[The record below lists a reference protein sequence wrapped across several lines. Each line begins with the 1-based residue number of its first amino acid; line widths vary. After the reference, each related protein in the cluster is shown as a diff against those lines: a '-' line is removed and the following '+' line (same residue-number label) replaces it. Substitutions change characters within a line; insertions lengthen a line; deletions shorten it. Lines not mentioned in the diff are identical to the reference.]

1 MLRTFNC
8 GVGMI
13 VVVSAEKCQDVTDA
27 LTAQGETV
35 FPLGRMVPVKRAR
48 MARSTRVR
56 SDYEPQ
62 CSTQACRRLHF
73 RQRFEHGGAGTSLP
87 SPDFPAEIT
96 CVISDKPTAGGL
108 AKAQGFGIPT
118 LVFERKNYAS
128 KSEHEAA
135 ILAAL
140 GELAPDIIC
149 LAGYMRLISGEFIA
163 PYEGRII
170 NIHPSLLPL
179 FPGLHTHQRAIDS
192 GMKITGCTVH
202 FVTEGMDEGPV
213 IGQAAVPVTAGD
225 TADSLAAR
233 VLTVEHKLY
242 PLSLRL
248 LAEAKCGWKAGRSP
262 EHRQQFRTPDA
273 HLCLTEVVSR
283 SRDRSP
289 SHMEGDPAASSPAL
303 QPKQLFTQG

>member
-1 MLRTFNC
+1 MSLSAPRKR
-8 GVGMI
+8 
-13 VVVSAEKCQDVTDA
+13 VVVFISGGGSNMVA
-27 LTAQGETV
+27 LA
-35 FPLGRMVPVKRAR
+35 
-48 MARSTRVR
+48 
-56 SDYEPQ
+56 
-62 CSTQACRRLHF
+62 QACRD
-73 RQRFEHGGAGTSLP
+73 
-87 SPDFPAEIT
+87 PDFPAEVA
-96 CVISDKPTAGGL
+96 CVISDKPAAGGL
-108 AKAQGFGIPT
+108 VKAQGLGIPT

-128 KSEHEAA
+128 KGEHEAA

-202 FVTEGMDEGPV
+202 FVTEGMDEGPI
-213 IGQAAVPVTAGD
+213 IGQAAVPVAAGD

-242 PLSLRL
+242 PLALRL
-248 LAEAKCGWKAGRSP
+248 LAEGKVRMDGGKVIR
-262 EHRQQFRTPDA
+262 DA
-273 HLCLTEVVSR
+273 DVS
-283 SRDRSP
+283 S
-289 SHMEGDPAASSPAL
+289 EL
-303 QPKQLFTQG
+303 QSLVSI

>member
-1 MLRTFNC
+1 MSHSAPRKR
-8 GVGMI
+8 
-13 VVVSAEKCQDVTDA
+13 VVVFISGGGSNMVA
-27 LTAQGETV
+27 LA
-35 FPLGRMVPVKRAR
+35 
-48 MARSTRVR
+48 
-56 SDYEPQ
+56 
-62 CSTQACRRLHF
+62 QACRDP
-73 RQRFEHGGAGTSLP
+73 A
-87 SPDFPAEIT
+87 FPAEVA

-128 KSEHEAA
+128 KGEHEAA

-202 FVTEGMDEGPV
+202 FVTEGMDEGPI
-213 IGQAAVPVTAGD
+213 IGQAAVPVVAGD

-242 PLSLRL
+242 PLALRL
-248 LAEAKCGWKAGRSP
+248 LAEGKVWMDGGKVVRSSDSSS
-262 EHRQQFRTPDA
+262 ELQS
-273 HLCLTEVVSR
+273 LVSI
-283 SRDRSP
+283 
-289 SHMEGDPAASSPAL
+289 
-303 QPKQLFTQG
+303 

>member
-1 MLRTFNC
+1 MSLSAPRKR
-8 GVGMI
+8 
-13 VVVSAEKCQDVTDA
+13 VVVFISGSGSNMVA
-27 LTAQGETV
+27 LA
-35 FPLGRMVPVKRAR
+35 
-48 MARSTRVR
+48 
-56 SDYEPQ
+56 
-62 CSTQACRRLHF
+62 QAC
-73 RQRFEHGGAGTSLP
+73 QA
-87 SPDFPAEIT
+87 PDFPAEIT

-149 LAGYMRLISGEFIA
+149 LAGYMRLISGDFIA

-248 LAEAKCGWKAGRSP
+248 LAEGKVR
-262 EHRQQFRTPDA
+262 
-273 HLCLTEVVSR
+273 
-283 SRDRSP
+283 
-289 SHMEGDPAASSPAL
+289 MEGGKVARSTDSSSEL
-303 QPKQLFTQG
+303 QTLISV